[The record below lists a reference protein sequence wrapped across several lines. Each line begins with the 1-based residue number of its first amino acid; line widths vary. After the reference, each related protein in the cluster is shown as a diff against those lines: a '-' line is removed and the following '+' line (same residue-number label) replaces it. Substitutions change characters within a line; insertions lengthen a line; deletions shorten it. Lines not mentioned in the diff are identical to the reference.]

1 LAEWDAAFLPDW
13 TWEAYDKKEE
23 DVYFG
28 RVKSPLTY
36 DKWEYGYFTQSQLEE
51 AGAYRTDLD
60 PEEDAP
66 LFPDGGTQEDL
77 AQLYETELEALL
89 EQEGEGDPQYKE

>member
-1 LAEWDAAFLPDW
+1 MAEWEAAFLPDW

-36 DKWEYGYFTQSQLEE
+36 DKWEYGYFTQGQLEE

-60 PEEDAP
+60 SESDEP
-66 LFPDGGTQEDL
+66 LFPDGGEVEDVVGI
-77 AQLYETELEALL
+77 YETELEALL
-89 EQEGEGDPQYKE
+89 EEGDSEYKE